1 MASLRPYF
9 PRKRGW
15 NSRRWKITWRFPFTR
30 GMEVYQAN
38 PSQGGISLLFGIAV
52 FLLPSHVD
60 VLERAEVAPGGGRPS
75 RIMRVERVKGATW
88 EEAMPPLAPSDRS
101 PTATPELNC
110 STICLSKCHH
120 ELNFSCPLSPPRTTF
135 KSRFDKRIKW
145 FVPWIELYIKTIII
159 SLSSSDDEK
168 YFSNV

>member
-1 MASLRPYF
+1 MKLSPLENHMAVSIHEGDGSVPDQSFARRDFPPLRHRGVSPSLS
-9 PRKRGW
+9 RG
-15 NSRRWKITWRFPFTR
+15 
-30 GMEVYQAN
+30 
-38 PSQGGISLLFGIAV
+38 
-52 FLLPSHVD
+52 HD